1 MILVTCLALFSLP
14 HPITC
19 TLIPPTFP
27 RLSIHSHSP
36 SNGHRRVSM
45 KERSL
50 ASDTLKHNHSK
61 TPEVHLI
68 KKRGRGGGRGRGG
81 RGRGGR
87 GRGERGRGG
96 RGRGGRGR
104 EGKEGEVHLI
114 NNDTL
119 PPNLNSIV
127 FTIIHISRKTVP
139 LFHYLSLFVYHWEC

>member
-19 TLIPPTFP
+19 TLTPPTFP
-27 RLSIHSHSP
+27 LLSIHTHSP
-36 SNGHRRVSM
+36 SNGHCRVSM

-81 RGRGGR
+81 RGR
-87 GRGERGRGG
+87 
-96 RGRGGRGR
+96 
-104 EGKEGEVHLI
+104 EGKEGEGGEGGRREGVHLM

-139 LFHYLSLFVYHWEC
+139 LFHLLCIIRNVSLVPKTRVHPQN